1 MQFAVAVCSVLVLV
15 GTGTGWVTLRHLT
28 TGSAALGGALAGALA
43 GGSASPDGSV
53 NVLLIGLDTRQDQNG
68 NPLPAPILDQLHAG
82 DGSQGG
88 YNTNTLIVMHIPADG
103 SKVTAFSIPR
113 DDLVPIP
120 GYRPDKIKQAYGV
133 TKDATEQ
140 QLRTHGVTDQ
150 ATLEQ
155 QGREAGREAT
165 IGVVTTLTGLPI
177 DHFAE
182 ITLAGFYDLATALG
196 GVQVC
201 LNHPVADT
209 YSGANFPAGPQTL
222 SGAQA
227 LAFVRQRHGLTNGDL
242 DRTHR
247 QQAFLSSAVHQI
259 TSAGTLTDP
268 SRLSGL
274 TDAAHRDIVL
284 DNGWDV
290 LAFATSAQNLT
301 GGNAAFY
308 TLPIEGFVHANDED
322 DNLIDPAHIR
332 RFITDTITAAAQPP
346 APPPAPGPPPGPN
359 PAAAGVVV
367 EVRNASGAPGEAAA
381 TQAALT
387 AQGFS
392 PGDTGNTTT
401 ATASSVAYPAG
412 EQAAAAAA
420 AAVLGAGIGLRAD
433 NAVPA
438 GHLLVVLGTTYTPP
452 PGAAGPPAPSGPAGP
467 PVLAGGVPCVD

>member
-1 MQFAVAVCSVLVLV
+1 VQFAVAACALLVLL

-28 TGSAALGGALAGALA
+28 TGSAALDGALDGPLAAGP
-43 GGSASPDGSV
+43 GSGSVDGSV

-88 YNTNTLIVMHIPADG
+88 YNTNTLIVVHIPAGG
-103 SKVTAFSIPR
+103 SRVTAFSIPR

-140 QLRTHGVTDQ
+140 RLQAQGITDQ
-150 ATLEQ
+150 AILEQ
-155 QGREAGREAT
+155 QGREAGRQAT
-165 IGVVTTLTGLPI
+165 LAAVQALTGLPI

-182 ITLAGFYDLATALG
+182 ITLAGFYDLATTLG

-201 LNHPVADT
+201 LNHPVADD
-209 YSGANFPAGPQTL
+209 YSGADFPAGPQTL
-222 SGAQA
+222 TGAQA

-290 LAFATSAQNLT
+290 LAFATQAQNLT
-301 GGNAAFY
+301 SGNAAFY

-332 RFITDTITAAAQPP
+332 RFVTDTITAAAQPP
-346 APPPAPGPPPGPN
+346 PSPPGPPPGPD
-359 PAAAGVVV
+359 PAAAGVAV
-367 EVRNASGAPGEAAA
+367 EVRNASSTPGEAGSVE
-381 TQAALT
+381 AALIGH
-387 AQGFS
+387 GFS
-392 PGDTGNTTT
+392 PGETGNTTPIT
-401 ATASSVAYPAG
+401 ATTVRYPPG

-420 AAVLGAGIGLRAD
+420 ASVLGPGVGLRPD
-433 NAVPA
+433 DTVPA

-452 PGAAGPPAPSGPAGP
+452 PGAGTAGPPGPSGP
-467 PVLAGGVPCVD
+467 PVTAGGVPCVD